1 MSDKFSII
9 PIERLFQIIINSE
22 TETEFFGIPKKHI
35 FNPSK
40 STFLNYQRYGQ
51 KLENP
56 LGVAAGPH
64 TQLAQNII
72 VAWLYGA
79 RYIELKTVQ
88 TLDELKISKPCIDM
102 QDEGYNCEWSQE
114 LHIEDSFD
122 QYLNAWIIIH
132 LLRHKFGWTKDV
144 GTIFNM
150 SVGYNLEGILKDNV
164 QRFFTK
170 MKDCSHDKHHKLEVL
185 EQFYPEVKKIEIPD
199 RISNNVTLSTMHGCP
214 PDEIEKI
221 ATYLIENK
229 KLNTTVKLNPTLIGA
244 KKLRE
249 ILNENSA
256 FKTEVPDIAFE
267 HDLKYT
273 DAVNI
278 IKNLQKSAIKNNVD
292 FGVKLTNTLESFNN
306 KNIFDKNEK
315 MMYMSGRALHP
326 ISMTLA
332 GKLQND
338 FAGEL
343 DISFSGGA
351 DCFNI
356 PDIISAG
363 LSPVTVCTDILKP
376 GGYGRFTQYFE
387 NLTKE
392 FNFQDAKNIDD
403 FIIKKSYQN
412 INYVKEAA
420 LENLNNYIDNLTEN
434 QLYKNNNFTFP
445 NIKTKRELSHFDC
458 IKAPCRETC
467 PAGQDVPAY
476 MYFVSQ
482 GKFREAWDVIMK
494 NNPFPSV
501 TGMVCD
507 HLCQTKC
514 MRINYDNPLLIREI
528 KRFVAEKFR
537 NSELKVNISKNGLKV
552 TIIGAGPSGLS
563 CAYFLALS
571 GFEVDV
577 YEAKEQSGG
586 MLSSAIPSFRL
597 TNQAIIDDIKKIENL
612 NINIYKNIKI
622 DKSGF
627 EKLKKE
633 NDFIFI
639 AAGAQKAKTLSI
651 EGINS
656 EGIFNP
662 LKFLHEIKMF
672 NDPKIGKETII
683 LGGGN
688 TAVDVARTASRILGK
703 SGHVKIVYRRTMN
716 EMPAENDE
724 IKAAIEEGIELFELT
739 SPIKVISVDNKV
751 TGLKCLKMKLGEIDE
766 SGRPKPITIHGSEFV
781 LNCDTIIPALGQEID
796 FDFIDKNE
804 INKISENYLIGDSK
818 IFIGGDAF
826 RGASTV
832 INAIADGQN
841 VSEKIIKL
849 AKQKF
854 GIESSNENIKI
865 DFDELKDKKVKRE
878 FGVFIPEIDLSKRNN
893 FNLVI
898 ETLQKQQAIKE
909 ASRCLN
915 CDSICNVCVDVCPNL
930 ANYSYQVKKQNFE
943 LQKIKIKN
951 GKTEILEDKSFII
964 KQEFQVFNIGDFC
977 NECGNCTTFCPTSG
991 QPFADKPK
999 FWLSIESFRKVENGF
1014 YLSKLKDKK
1023 ILIKKADSKI
1033 CTIYLENDNY
1043 IFENEFVIVH
1053 FDKDNFRI
1061 KNFTILNENIKTDL
1075 SFRDAAEMKV
1085 LYNAADKLYFG
1096 NKN

>member
-9 PIERLFQIIINSE
+9 PIEHLFRIIIESE
-22 TETEFFGIPKKHI
+22 TKTEFFGVPKKHI

-40 STFLNYQRYGQ
+40 FEFLNFKRFGQ

-56 LGVAAGPH
+56 LGLAAGPH

-72 VAWLYGA
+72 FAWLYGA
-79 RYIELKTVQ
+79 RYIELKTIQ
-88 TLDELKISKPCIDM
+88 TLDELEISKPCIDM

-132 LLRHKFGWTKDV
+132 ILRHKFGWTKNV

-164 QRFFTK
+164 QRFFIK
-170 MKDCSHDKHHKLEVL
+170 MNDCSHDKHHKLEVL
-185 EQFYPEVKKIEIPD
+185 EQFYPEVMNIEIPN
-199 RISNNVTLSTMHGCP
+199 RISDNVTLSTMHGCP

-221 ATYLIENK
+221 ATYLIEDK
-229 KLNTTVKLNPTLIGA
+229 KLHTTIKLNPTLIGA
-244 KKLRE
+244 KKLRK
-249 ILNENSA
+249 ILVEKST
-256 FKTEVPDIAFE
+256 FKTRVPDIAFE
-267 HDLKYT
+267 HDLKYQ

-278 IKNLQKSAIKNNVD
+278 IKNLQKSAIENNVD
-292 FGVKLTNTLESFNN
+292 FGVKLTNTLESINN
-306 KNIFDKNEK
+306 KNIFDKKEK

-338 FAGEL
+338 FSGQL

-376 GGYGRFTQYFE
+376 GGYGRFVQYFE

-392 FNFQDAKNIDD
+392 FNFQNAKTIDN
-403 FIIKKSYQN
+403 FIIEKSYQN
-412 INYVKEAA
+412 IDDPKEAA
-420 LENLNNYIDNLTEN
+420 LENLNNYIYNLKGN
-434 QLYKNNNFTFP
+434 KLYKNNNFTYP
-445 NIKTKRELSHFDC
+445 NIKTKRELSFFDC
-458 IKAPCRETC
+458 IKAPCRGTC

-476 MYFVSQ
+476 MHFVAQ
-482 GKFREAWDVIMK
+482 GKFREAWEVIMK

-514 MRINYDNPLLIREI
+514 TRINYDNSLLIREI

-537 NSELKVNISKNGLKV
+537 NSEIEVDIKKNGLKV
-552 TIIGAGPSGLS
+552 AVIGAGPSGLS

-577 YEAKEQSGG
+577 YEAKEQPGG

-597 TNQAIIDDIKKIENL
+597 TNEAIINDIKKIENL
-612 NINIYKNIKI
+612 KIKI
-622 DKSGF
+622 HKNVKINKTEFD
-627 EKLKKE
+627 KLKKE

-639 AAGAQKAKTLSI
+639 AAGAQKAKTLNI

-656 EGIFNP
+656 EGVLNP
-662 LKFLHEIKMF
+662 LKFLHEIKLR
-672 NDPKIGKETII
+672 NSPKVGKKTII

-688 TAVDVARTASRILGK
+688 TAIDVARTVSRVLGK
-703 SGHVKIVYRRTMN
+703 SGHVMIVYRRTIN
-716 EMPAENDE
+716 EMPADNDE
-724 IKAAIEEGIELFELT
+724 IKSAIDEGIEIFELT
-739 SPIKVISVDNKV
+739 SPQKIIAENNKV
-751 TGLKCLKMKLGEIDE
+751 TGIECLKMKLEGIDKT
-766 SGRPKPITIHGSEFV
+766 GRPKPISVKGSEFV
-781 LNCDTIIPALGQEID
+781 INCDTIIPALGQEID
-796 FDFIDKNE
+796 FDFIDENE
-804 INKISENYLIGDSK
+804 IKEISEKNISEGSK

-832 INAIADGQN
+832 INAIADGRN
-841 VSEKIIKL
+841 ISEKIIEL

-854 GIESSNENIKI
+854 GIEPFNKGIEIN
-865 DFDELKDKKVKRE
+865 FDELVDKKVRRE
-878 FGVFIPEIDLSKRNN
+878 FGIFVPEIDISKRDN
-893 FNLVI
+893 FSLVI
-898 ETLQKQQAIKE
+898 ETLQEKQAIAE

-915 CDSICNVCVDVCPNL
+915 CDSICNVCVEVCPNL
-930 ANYSYQVKKQNFE
+930 ANYSYKVEKQNFE
-943 LQKIKIKN
+943 LQKLKIVD
-951 GKTEILEDKSFII
+951 GKVEIFNDKSFSI
-964 KQEFQVFNIGDFC
+964 KQEFQVLNIGDFC

-991 QPFADKPK
+991 RPFADKPK
-999 FWLSIESFRKVENGF
+999 FWLNIDSFKKAENGF
-1014 YLSKLKDKK
+1014 YLSKLKNKK
-1023 ILIKKADSKI
+1023 ILLRKANYKI
-1033 CTIYLENDNY
+1033 STIFLENDNY
-1043 IFENEFVIVH
+1043 VFENEFAIIY
-1053 FDKDNFRI
+1053 FDREDFRI
-1061 KNFTILNENIKTDL
+1061 KNFTILNENIENEL
-1075 SFRDAAEMKV
+1075 LFNDAAEIKV
-1085 LYNAADKLYFG
+1085 LYNAADKLY
-1096 NKN
+1096 

>member
-9 PIERLFQIIINSE
+9 PIEHLFQIIIKSE
-22 TETEFFGIPKKHI
+22 TETEFFGVPKKHI

-40 STFLNYQRYGQ
+40 SEFLNYQRYGQ

-88 TLDELKISKPCIDM
+88 TLDELEISKPCIDM

-132 LLRHKFGWTKDV
+132 ILRHKFGWTKDV

-185 EQFYPEVKKIEIPD
+185 EQFYPEVMKIEIPD
-199 RISNNVTLSTMHGCP
+199 RISDNVTLSTMHGCP
-214 PDEIEKI
+214 AGEIEQI
-221 ATYLIENK
+221 ATYLVEDK
-229 KLNTTVKLNPTLIGA
+229 KLNTTIKLNPTLIGA
-244 KKLRE
+244 DKLRE

-256 FKTEVPDIAFE
+256 FKTQVPDIAFE

-278 IKNLQKSAIKNNVD
+278 IKNLQKSANENNVD
-292 FGVKLTNTLESFNN
+292 FGVKLTNTLESINN

-356 PDIISAG
+356 SDIISAG
-363 LSPVTVCTDILKP
+363 LSPVTVCTDVLKP
-376 GGYGRFTQYFE
+376 GGYGRLTKYFE
-387 NLTKE
+387 NLQKE
-392 FNFQDAKNIDD
+392 FNLLKAKNIDD
-403 FIIKKSYQN
+403 FFIKKSN
-412 INYVKEAA
+412 HNNKDVKATA
-420 LENLNNYIDNLTEN
+420 LENLNNYIDNLKEN

-445 NIKTKRELSHFDC
+445 DIKTKRELSFFDC
-458 IKAPCRETC
+458 INAPCRGTC

-476 MYFVSQ
+476 MHFVSQ
-482 GKFREAWDVIMK
+482 GKFLEAWGVIMK

-514 MRINYDNPLLIREI
+514 TRINYDNSLLIREI

-537 NSELKVNISKNGLKV
+537 NSEITANISKNGLKV
-552 TIIGAGPSGLS
+552 AVIGAGPSGLS
-563 CAYFLALS
+563 AAYFLALS
-571 GFEVDV
+571 GFEVNV

-612 NINIYKNIKI
+612 NINIHKNIKI
-622 DKSGF
+622 DKPGF
-627 EKLKKE
+627 EKLKEE

-639 AAGAQKAKTLSI
+639 AAGAQKSKTLSI

-656 EGIFNP
+656 EGVLDP
-662 LKFLHEIKMF
+662 LEFLHEIKMS
-672 NDPKIGKETII
+672 NDPKLGKEIII

-688 TAVDVARTASRILGK
+688 TAIDVARSASRIIGN
-703 SGHVKIVYRRTMN
+703 SGLVTIVYRRTKN
-716 EMPAENDE
+716 EMPADNDE
-724 IKAAIEEGIELFELT
+724 IKSAIEEGIEVLELT
-739 SPIKVISVDNKV
+739 SPLKVISVDNKV
-751 TGLKCLKMKLGEIDE
+751 KGLKCLKMKLGRIDE
-766 SGRPKPITIHGSEFV
+766 SGRPKPITIPGSEFV

-796 FDFIDKNE
+796 FDFIDKKE
-804 INKISENYLIGDSK
+804 INKISENYLSCDSK

-841 VSEKIIKL
+841 VSEKIIEL

-854 GIESSNENIKI
+854 GIEPSNKNIKI
-865 DFDELKDKKVKRE
+865 NLDELKDKKAKRE
-878 FGVFIPEIDLSKRNN
+878 FGVFIPEIDLSERNN

-898 ETLQKQQAIKE
+898 ETLQEQQAIKE
-909 ASRCLN
+909 ASRCLQ

-943 LQKIKIKN
+943 LQKIKINN
-951 GKTEILEDKSFII
+951 GKTEILDDKSFLIN
-964 KQEFQVFNIGDFC
+964 QDFQVFNIGNFC

-999 FWLSIESFRKVENGF
+999 FWLSIESFKKAENGF

-1023 ILIKKADSKI
+1023 RLIKKTDFKI
-1033 CTIYLENDNY
+1033 STIYLENNNY
-1043 IFENEFVIVH
+1043 IFENEFIIVY

-1061 KNFTILNENIKTDL
+1061 KNFTILDEDIETEL
-1075 SFRDAAEMKV
+1075 SFQDAAEMKV

>member
-9 PIERLFQIIINSE
+9 PIEHLFRIIIESE
-22 TETEFFGIPKKHI
+22 TETEFFGVPKKHI

-40 STFLNYQRYGQ
+40 SEFLKSQRYGQ

-64 TQLAQNII
+64 TQLAQNIVI
-72 VAWLYGA
+72 AWLYGA
-79 RYIELKTVQ
+79 RYIELKTIQ
-88 TLDELKISKPCIDM
+88 TLDELEISKPCIDM

-132 LLRHKFGWTKDV
+132 ILSHKFGWTKDV

-170 MKDCSHDKHHKLEVL
+170 MNDCSHDKHHKLEVL
-185 EQFYPEVKKIEIPD
+185 EQFYPEVMRIEIPD
-199 RISNNVTLSTMHGCP
+199 RISDNVTLSTMHGCP
-214 PDEIEKI
+214 SDEIEKI
-221 ATYLIENK
+221 ANYLIEDK
-229 KLNTTVKLNPTLIGA
+229 KLHTTIKLNPTLIGA

-249 ILNENSA
+249 ILNEKSS
-256 FKTEVPDIAFE
+256 FKTKVPDIAFE

-278 IKNLQKSAIKNNVD
+278 IRNLQKSAIENKVD
-292 FGVKLTNTLESFNN
+292 FGVKLTNTLESINN
-306 KNIFDKNEK
+306 KNIFDRNEK

-338 FAGEL
+338 FLGEL

-356 PDIISAG
+356 PDIISTG
-363 LSPVTVCTDILKP
+363 LSPITVCTDILKP
-376 GGYGRFTQYFE
+376 GGYGRFVQYIE
-387 NLTKE
+387 NLRIE
-392 FNFQDAKNIDD
+392 FNLLKAKSIND
-403 FIIKKSYQN
+403 FIIKKSNQSN
-412 INYVKEAA
+412 NELKAAA
-420 LENLNNYIDNLTEN
+420 LENLNTYIENLKGN

-445 NIKTKRELSHFDC
+445 DIKTKRELSNFDC
-458 IKAPCRETC
+458 IKAPCRGTC
-467 PAGQDVPAY
+467 PAGQDVPSY

-482 GKFREAWDVIMK
+482 GKFREAWDIIMK

-514 MRINYDNPLLIREI
+514 TRINYDNSLLIREI

-537 NSELKVNISKNGLKV
+537 NSEITVNISKNGLKV
-552 TIIGAGPSGLS
+552 AVIGAGPSGLS

-577 YEAKEQSGG
+577 YEAKEESGG

-597 TNQAIIDDIKKIENL
+597 TNDAIINDIKKIENL
-612 NINIYKNIKI
+612 NINIHKNIKI
-622 DKSGF
+622 DKAGF
-627 EKLKKE
+627 KKLKEE

-639 AAGAQKAKTLSI
+639 AAGAQKAKALNI

-656 EGIFNP
+656 EGVLDP
-662 LKFLHEIKMF
+662 LKFLHEIKM
-672 NDPKIGKETII
+672 NSNPKLGKETII

-688 TAVDVARTASRILGK
+688 TAIDVARTASRILGR
-703 SGHVKIVYRRTMN
+703 SGQVTIVYRRTMN
-716 EMPAENDE
+716 EMPADNDE
-724 IKAAIEEGIELFELT
+724 IKAAIDEGIKILELT
-739 SPIKVISVDNKV
+739 SPLKVISENKKV
-751 TGLKCLKMKLGEIDE
+751 TGLECIKMKLIGVDQ
-766 SGRPKPITIHGSEFV
+766 SGRPKPVTIPDSVFV

-796 FDFIDKNE
+796 FDFINKKE
-804 INKISENYLIGDSK
+804 ISKISENYLSGDSK
-818 IFIGGDAF
+818 IFIGGDAY

-832 INAIADGQN
+832 INAIADGRN
-841 VSEKIIKL
+841 VSEKIIDL

-854 GIESSNENIKI
+854 NIELSNENLNVN
-865 DFDELKDKKVKRE
+865 FEELKDKKVKRE
-878 FGVFIPEIDLSKRNN
+878 FGVFIPEIDLSERNS

-898 ETLQKQQAIKE
+898 ETLQEKQAIKE

-915 CDSICNVCVDVCPNL
+915 CDSICNVCVEVCPNL
-930 ANYSYQVKKQNFE
+930 ANYSYQVEKENIE
-943 LQKIKIKN
+943 LQKIRISN
-951 GKTEILEDKSFII
+951 GNAEILEDNSFVIR
-964 KQEFQVFNIGDFC
+964 QEFQILNIGDFC

-991 QPFADKPK
+991 RPFADKPK
-999 FWLSIESFRKVENGF
+999 FWLSIESFKKAENGF
-1014 YLSKLKDKK
+1014 YLSKLKEKK
-1023 ILIKKADSKI
+1023 ILLKKTDSKI
-1033 CTIYLENDNY
+1033 STIYLENDNY
-1043 IFENEFVIVH
+1043 IFENEFVIVN
-1053 FDKDNFRI
+1053 FDRDDFKI
-1061 KNFTILNENIKTDL
+1061 KSFTILDENTKEEMR
-1075 SFRDAAEMKV
+1075 FKDAAEMKV